1 MNKKYT
7 LNEKW
12 IKASI
17 VGTIWA
23 ASEIVLG
30 SFLHNLKIPF
40 SSNVLTAIGIIIL
53 ISTSYIWTEKGLF
66 WRAGLICALMK
77 TISPSAIIF
86 GPMIA
91 IFSQAALLEI
101 SVRIFRKNI
110 FSFIVGAMLAMSWNL
125 FQKIINFIIFYGID
139 IVAIYADLLKY
150 AQKQLNT
157 SIDLFWSPILV
168 LFSIYCLL
176 GLISAIIGIKVGRKI
191 LKQPSEN
198 KSINYNNYKPNQ
210 NNNKLPFNYSVIWLF
225 ANLIL
230 IISSFILLN
239 FTSWITW
246 SISIALIVLTWI
258 LRYKR
263 ALHQLSKPKLWI
275 YFVIITMITA
285 FVFNKIQSNNFV
297 NGLLIGIQMNFRAI
311 IIILGFSVLG
321 TELYNPKIRDYFL
334 KTSFKQLPLALELSF
349 ESLPLMIAYIPEFK
363 VIIKN
368 PVSIIYQIISQIE
381 FRLNEIKNNLSKKI
395 FIISGSIGQG
405 KTTQIQKIVESLKSQ
420 NITVGGIF
428 SPRIMENET
437 TIGYDIVDIMT
448 DNRVKFLRKTT
459 NENQTKIGNYSILPD
474 GLQIGINAL
483 TTSKNRNNK
492 IVIID
497 EVGKLEL
504 ENKGWAKNITNLINT
519 SNNNLI
525 LSVRDSL
532 TQLVIQKWN
541 LKDYTIFNIS
551 KSNSLKICNSITE
564 QIN

>member
-7 LNEKW
+7 INEKW

-17 VGTIWA
+17 AGTIWA

-66 WRAGLICALMK
+66 WRSGLICALMK

-125 FQKIINFIIFYGID
+125 FQKIINFIIFYGTN

-157 SIDLFWSPILV
+157 NIDLFWSPILV

-198 KSINYNNYKPNQ
+198 KSINYNNDKPNQ

-474 GLQIGINAL
+474 GFQIGINAL